1 MVELGSVLK
10 NLGFILIP
18 LYSFYFPP
26 PLLIFLAHNQR
37 GVFKEHV
44 LKMVNKDF

>member
-18 LYSFYFPP
+18 LYSFYFP